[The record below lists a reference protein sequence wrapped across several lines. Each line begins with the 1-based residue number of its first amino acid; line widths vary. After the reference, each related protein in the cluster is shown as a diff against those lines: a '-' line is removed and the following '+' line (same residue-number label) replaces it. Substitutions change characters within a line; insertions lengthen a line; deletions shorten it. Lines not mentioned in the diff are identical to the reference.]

1 MKYCLAIETT
11 IFEAMKYL
19 LAFETTTFVAMK
31 YLLAFETTIFVALRY
46 MKYLLAFY
54 NIHGYEVPPRLRNNG
69 LRRNEVPPRQCRSNF
84 CRDEMSSRQQDFKIV
99 PSSAV
104 EISFDIYE
112 DIITQP
118 PTPIRRS
125 FEWSKEAM
133 LEYVEARNSQFS
145 LVQDQE
151 TEFYTISNQDEYEE
165 EDDIDRCPGR
175 RSTIWSKEAILE
187 WLENQETDICSA
199 CQDEYEEE
207 DDIDRCPGRRSTIW
221 MNMRRKTTSIAALG
235 TLNSEFAT

>member
-1 MKYCLAIETT
+1 MSGPLICNNSFAPNHCHRGNCEIHSRHLHGHEVLHRHRNNNIRGYE
-11 IFEAMKYL
+11 
-19 LAFETTTFVAMK
+19 VPPR
-31 YLLAFETTIFVALRY
+31 LRNNNIRGY
-46 MKYLLAFY
+46 EVPPRLRNN
-54 NIHGYEVPPRLRNNG
+54 NIHGYEVYEVPPRLRNNG
-69 LRRNEVPPRQCRSNF
+69 LRRNEVPPRQCRSNS

-151 TEFYTISNQDEYEE
+151 TEFYTISNQPPT
-165 EDDIDRCPGR
+165 PGR

-187 WLENQETDICSA
+187 WLENQETDIGSV

-207 DDIDRCPGRRSTIW
+207 DDIDRCP
-221 MNMRRKTTSIAALG
+221 
-235 TLNSEFAT
+235 